1 MKRKILIADDEE
13 SIRAVIRR
21 VFSDYIVLSAD
32 DGAAAVRIIAAER
45 PSVVLLDLN
54 MPIMSGL
61 EVLCVHKDNEDAP
74 LFIILTGNDD
84 LETAEKSIELGAVSF
99 ITKPF
104 KLGVIREIVLS
115 ALGDM
120 EGGGESSDR
129 PWKVKKNKG

>member
-13 SIRAVIRR
+13 SIKAIIRR

-61 EVLCVHKDNEDAP
+61 EVLCVHKDDEDAP

-84 LETAEKSIELGAVSF
+84 LETAEKSIEMGAISYV
-99 ITKPF
+99 TKPF
-104 KLGVIREIVLS
+104 KIEVIRKVVLS
-115 ALGDM
+115 ALGDT
-120 EGGGESSDR
+120 EGGRRSSDR
-129 PWKVKKNKG
+129 PWKVKRNKD